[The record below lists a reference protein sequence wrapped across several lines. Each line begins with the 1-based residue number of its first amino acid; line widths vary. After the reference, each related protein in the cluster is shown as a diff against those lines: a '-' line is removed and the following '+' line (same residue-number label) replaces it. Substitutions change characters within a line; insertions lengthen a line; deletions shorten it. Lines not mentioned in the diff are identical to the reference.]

1 MVFQDILKELLL
13 ELGEEIEQLIG
24 VGIFFNQTIQTIQT
38 TSNFSNHIKQN
49 KQMKHTL
56 DSAISN
62 MPVKGF
68 LDLSEFQIPQ
78 SEDLVKAI
86 LELKKEKN
94 AVILAHYY
102 QPGEIQDIADYLGD
116 SLQLARAAK
125 DTDADMIAFCGVH
138 FMAEAAKILN
148 PTKKV
153 VLPDLLA
160 GCSLADGCS
169 GEGLRKMRE
178 KHPNALIATYI
189 NCNAE
194 TKAESDIIVT
204 SSNAETIINALPED
218 KPIIFAPDK
227 NLGRYLE
234 KKTGRNMI
242 LWNGS
247 CIVHEAF
254 SMERIAKQLAENPDA
269 KLIAHPESETAVLDL
284 AHFIGSTSA
293 LLDYVQKDDCQ
304 KFIVAT
310 EEGILHEMKKRAP
323 EKELIPALVYD
334 ESCNCSECFF
344 MKRNTLEKL
353 YLCMKYELPEI
364 TMDEELRVKALKPI
378 EAMLELSKTIK

>member
-1 MVFQDILKELLL
+1 MEK
-13 ELGEEIEQLIG
+13 
-24 VGIFFNQTIQTIQT
+24 
-38 TSNFSNHIKQN
+38 
-49 KQMKHTL
+49 TL
-56 DSAISN
+56 DIAKN
-62 MPVKGF
+62 NLPLKGF
-68 LDLSEFQIPQ
+68 LDLKDIQIPQ
-78 SEDLVKAI
+78 GQDLIDAI
-86 LELKKEKN
+86 LKLKKEKN

-153 VLPDLLA
+153 VLPDTLA

-178 KHPNALIATYI
+178 QHPGALVATYI

-204 SSNAETIINALPED
+204 SSNAETIINALPKD
-218 KPIIFAPDK
+218 QPIIFAPDK
-227 NLGRYLE
+227 NLGRYLM
-234 KKTGRNMI
+234 KKTGRDMI
-242 LWNGS
+242 LWDGS

-269 KLIAHPESETAVLDL
+269 KLIAHPESETPVLEL

-293 LLDYVQKDDCQ
+293 LLNYVEKDDCQ
-304 KFIVAT
+304 KFIIAT

-323 EKELIPALVYD
+323 HKELIPALVFD

-364 TMDEELRVKALKPI
+364 TMDEELRLKALKPI

>member
-1 MVFQDILKELLL
+1 MEQALDIAKNNL
-13 ELGEEIEQLIG
+13 
-24 VGIFFNQTIQTIQT
+24 
-38 TSNFSNHIKQN
+38 
-49 KQMKHTL
+49 
-56 DSAISN
+56 
-62 MPVKGF
+62 PVKGF
-68 LDLSEFQIPQ
+68 LDLKDIQIPQ
-78 SEDLVKAI
+78 GQDLIDAI
-86 LELKKEKN
+86 LKLKKEKK

-153 VLPDLLA
+153 VLPDTLA

-178 KHPNALIATYI
+178 QHPGALVATYI

-204 SSNAETIINALPED
+204 SSNAETIINALPKD
-218 KPIIFAPDK
+218 QPIIFAPDK
-227 NLGRYLE
+227 NLGRYLM
-234 KKTGRNMI
+234 KKTGRDMI
-242 LWNGS
+242 LWDGS

-269 KLIAHPESETAVLDL
+269 KLIAHPESETPVLEL

-293 LLDYVQKDDCQ
+293 LLNYVEKDDCQ
-304 KFIVAT
+304 KFIIAT

-323 EKELIPALVYD
+323 HKELIPALVFD

-364 TMDEELRVKALKPI
+364 TMDEELRLKALKPI

>member
-1 MVFQDILKELLL
+1 MSTETLDIAKAKLPVFGYMKMEDMKIPQGEALVQAILDLKE
-13 ELGEEIEQLIG
+13 
-24 VGIFFNQTIQTIQT
+24 
-38 TSNFSNHIKQN
+38 
-49 KQMKHTL
+49 
-56 DSAISN
+56 
-62 MPVKGF
+62 
-68 LDLSEFQIPQ
+68 
-78 SEDLVKAI
+78 
-86 LELKKEKN
+86 EKN

-102 QPGEIQDIADYLGD
+102 QPAEIQDIADFLGD
-116 SLQLARAAK
+116 SLQLARQAK

-153 VLPDLLA
+153 VLPDTLA

-169 GEGLRKMRE
+169 GEGLRAMRAQ
-178 KHPNALIATYI
+178 HPNALIATYI

-204 SSNAETIINALPED
+204 SSNAETIIKALPED
-218 KPIIFAPDK
+218 RPIIFAPDK
-227 NLGRYLE
+227 NLGRYLM

-242 LWNGS
+242 LWDGS

-254 SMERIAKQLAENPDA
+254 SMERIAQQLAENPDA

-293 LLDYVQKDDCQ
+293 LLNYVEKDDSQ
-304 KFIVAT
+304 KFIIAT
-310 EEGILHEMKKRAP
+310 EEGILHEMRKRAP
-323 EKELIPALVYD
+323 HKTLIPALVFD
-334 ESCNCSECFF
+334 ESCNCSECFY

-353 YLCMKYELPEI
+353 YLCMKYDLPEI
-364 TMDEELRVKALKPI
+364 LIEEELRLKALKPI
-378 EAMLELSKTIK
+378 EAMLELSKNIK

>member
-1 MVFQDILKELLL
+1 MSTETFDKAVAKL
-13 ELGEEIEQLIG
+13 
-24 VGIFFNQTIQTIQT
+24 
-38 TSNFSNHIKQN
+38 
-49 KQMKHTL
+49 
-56 DSAISN
+56 
-62 MPVKGF
+62 PVKGF
-68 LDLSEFQIPQ
+68 LNIDDLIIPQ
-78 SEDLVKAI
+78 GEDLVQAI
-86 LELKKEKN
+86 LDLKKEKN

-102 QPGEIQDIADYLGD
+102 QPAEIQDIADFLGD
-116 SLQLARAAK
+116 SLQLARQAK

-153 VLPDLLA
+153 VLPDTQA

-204 SSNAETIINALPED
+204 SSNAETIINALPND
-218 KPIIFAPDK
+218 RPIIFAPDK

-242 LWNGS
+242 LWDGS

-269 KLIAHPESETAVLDL
+269 KLIAHPESETPVLDL

-293 LLDYVQKDDCQ
+293 LLNYVEKNDSQ

-310 EEGILHEMKKRAP
+310 EEGILHEMRKRAP
-323 EKELIPALVYD
+323 EKELIPALVFD
-334 ESCNCSECFF
+334 ESCNCSECFY
-344 MKRNTLEKL
+344 MKRNTMEKL
-353 YLCMKYELPEI
+353 YLCLKYELPEI
-364 TMDEELRVKALKPI
+364 LIDEELRLKALQPI
-378 EAMLELSKTIK
+378 EKMLELSKSIK

>member
-1 MVFQDILKELLL
+1 MSTETLDKAKANLPVRGFLNIEDIKIPQ
-13 ELGEEIEQLIG
+13 GEEL
-24 VGIFFNQTIQTIQT
+24 
-38 TSNFSNHIKQN
+38 KQ
-49 KQMKHTL
+49 
-56 DSAISN
+56 
-62 MPVKGF
+62 
-68 LDLSEFQIPQ
+68 
-78 SEDLVKAI
+78 AI
-86 LELKKEKN
+86 LDLKKEKN

-102 QPGEIQDIADYLGD
+102 QPADIQDIADFLGD
-116 SLQLARAAK
+116 SLQLARQAK

-153 VLPDLLA
+153 VLPDTQA

-178 KHPNALIATYI
+178 QYPDALIATYI

-204 SSNAETIINALPED
+204 SSNAETIIEALPQD
-218 KPIIFAPDK
+218 RPIIFAPDK
-227 NLGRYLE
+227 NLGRYLS
-234 KKTGRNMI
+234 KKTGRDMI
-242 LWNGS
+242 LWDGS

-254 SMERIAKQLAENPDA
+254 SMERIAQQLAENPDA
-269 KLIAHPESETAVLDL
+269 KLIAHPESETPVLDL

-293 LLDYVQKDDCQ
+293 LLNFVEKDDSQ

-323 EKELIPALVYD
+323 QKELIPALVFD
-334 ESCNCSECFF
+334 ESCNCSECFY
-344 MKRNTLEKL
+344 MKRNTMEKL

-364 TMDEELRVKALKPI
+364 LIDEELRLKALKPI
-378 EAMLELSKTIK
+378 EAMLEMSKTIK

>member
-1 MVFQDILKELLL
+1 
-13 ELGEEIEQLIG
+13 
-24 VGIFFNQTIQTIQT
+24 
-38 TSNFSNHIKQN
+38 
-49 KQMKHTL
+49 MKDTL
-56 DSAISN
+56 DTAVDQ

-68 LDLSEFQIPQ
+68 LDLKGLEIPTGD
-78 SEDLVKAI
+78 DLIKAI
-86 LELKKEKN
+86 LDLKKEKN

-102 QPGEIQDIADYLGD
+102 QPGPIQDIADFLGD
-116 SLQLARAAK
+116 SLQLARQAK

-148 PTKKV
+148 PNKKV
-153 VLPDLLA
+153 VLPDTLA

-178 KHPNALIATYI
+178 KYPNALVATYI

-204 SSNAETIINALPED
+204 SSNAETIIEALPKD
-218 KPIIFAPDK
+218 RPVIFAPDK
-227 NLGRYLE
+227 NLGRYLN
-234 KKTGRNMI
+234 KKTGRDMI
-242 LWNGS
+242 LWDGS

-254 SMERIAKQLAENPDA
+254 SMERIAKQLAEHPNA
-269 KLIAHPESETAVLDL
+269 KLIAHHESESPVLEL

-293 LLDYVQKDDCQ
+293 LLNYVEKDDCQ
-304 KFIVAT
+304 EFIIAT

-323 EKELIPALVYD
+323 HKTLIPALVFD
-334 ESCNCSECFF
+334 ESCNCSECFY

-364 TMDEELRVKALKPI
+364 IIDEELRLKALKPI
-378 EAMLELSKTIK
+378 EAMLELSKSIK

>member
-1 MVFQDILKELLL
+1 MEK
-13 ELGEEIEQLIG
+13 
-24 VGIFFNQTIQTIQT
+24 
-38 TSNFSNHIKQN
+38 
-49 KQMKHTL
+49 TL
-56 DSAISN
+56 DIAKN
-62 MPVKGF
+62 NLPVKGF
-68 LDLSEFQIPQ
+68 LDLKDIQIPQ
-78 SEDLVKAI
+78 GQDLIDAI
-86 LELKKEKN
+86 LKLKKEKN

-153 VLPDLLA
+153 VLPDTLA

-178 KHPNALIATYI
+178 QHPGALVATYI

-204 SSNAETIINALPED
+204 SSNAETIINALPKD
-218 KPIIFAPDK
+218 QPIIFAPDK
-227 NLGRYLE
+227 NLGRYLM
-234 KKTGRNMI
+234 KKTGRDMI
-242 LWNGS
+242 LWDGS

>member
-1 MVFQDILKELLL
+1 MSTQ
-13 ELGEEIEQLIG
+13 
-24 VGIFFNQTIQTIQT
+24 
-38 TSNFSNHIKQN
+38 
-49 KQMKHTL
+49 TL
-56 DSAISN
+56 DKAKAN
-62 MPVKGF
+62 LPVRGF
-68 LDLSEFQIPQ
+68 LKIDDLIIPKG
-78 SEDLVKAI
+78 EDLVKAI
-86 LELKKEKN
+86 LNLKKEKN

-102 QPGEIQDIADYLGD
+102 QPAEIQDIADYLGD

-153 VLPDLLA
+153 VLPDTQA

-178 KHPNALIATYI
+178 QYPNALIATYI

-218 KPIIFAPDK
+218 RPIIFAPDK
-227 NLGRYLE
+227 NLGRYLA
-234 KKTGRNMI
+234 KKTGRDMI
-242 LWNGS
+242 LWDGS

-269 KLIAHPESETAVLDL
+269 KLIAHPESETPVLDL

-293 LLDYVQKDDCQ
+293 LLNYVEKDDAQ

-323 EKELIPALVYD
+323 QKELLPALVFD
-334 ESCNCSECFF
+334 ESCNCSECFY

-364 TMDEELRVKALKPI
+364 LMDEELRLKALEPI
-378 EAMLELSKTIK
+378 EKMLELSTTIK